1 MNIRPVV
8 LVADPLSPVALSSL
22 GSDVEV
28 RHCDG
33 TDRPA
38 LLAAVES
45 ADALLVRSATR
56 VDAEVLD
63 AAPRLR
69 FIGRAGVGLDN
80 VDVQDA
86 TRRGV
91 AVANAPTA
99 NVVSAAE
106 MTCALILASARHL
119 LPAGTALRQGSWE
132 RSRYTGVELSSKT
145 LGVIGLGRIGT
156 LVAERMAAFGMD
168 IVAHDP
174 HLGNACPDGV
184 KLLTLDELLRRAD
197 VITVHLPKTAE
208 TTGLIGRAELAA
220 MKPTALLVNV
230 ARGGIVDEQALH
242 AALVSGQ
249 IAGAAL
255 DVFGREPCTESPLF
269 ELDNVTPTPH
279 LGASTSEAQ
288 DRAGVT
294 VVEAALKALFDQ
306 PAGSPAA

>member
-1 MNIRPVV
+1 MNIRPIV
-8 LVADPLSPVALSSL
+8 LVADPLSPVALASL

-33 TDRPA
+33 TNRPA
-38 LLAAVES
+38 LLAAVEN

-63 AAPRLR
+63 AASRLR

-80 VDVQDA
+80 VDVQGA
-86 TRRGV
+86 ALRGI
-91 AVANAPTA
+91 AVVNAPTA

-106 MTCALILASARHL
+106 MTCALILASARRL
-119 LPAGTALRQGSWE
+119 LSAGSALRQGSWE
-132 RSRYTGVELSSKT
+132 RSRYTGVELSGKT

-174 HLGNACPDGV
+174 HLGGGAPDGV
-184 KLLTLDELLRRAD
+184 ELLALEELLRRAD
-197 VITVHLPKTAE
+197 VITVHLPKNAE
-208 TTGLIGRAELAA
+208 TIGLIGRAELAA

-242 AALVSGQ
+242 AALVSGG

-255 DVFGREPCTESPLF
+255 DVFGLEPCTESPLF

-294 VVEAALKALFDQ
+294 VVEAALKALLDQ
-306 PAGSPAA
+306 PAGGLAA

>member
-1 MNIRPVV
+1 MNIRPIV
-8 LVADPLSPVALSSL
+8 LVADPLSPVALAAL

-38 LLAAVES
+38 LLAAVER

-63 AAPRLR
+63 AASRLR

-80 VDVQDA
+80 VDVPYA
-86 TRRGV
+86 TLRGV
-91 AVANAPTA
+91 AVVNAPAA

-106 MTCALILASARHL
+106 MTCALILASARRL
-119 LPAGTALRQGSWE
+119 LPAATALRRGRWE
-132 RSRYTGVELSSKT
+132 RPRFTGVELSGKT

-174 HLGNACPDGV
+174 HREGGCPDGI
-184 KLLTLDELLRRAD
+184 KLLSLEELLHRAD
-197 VITVHLPKTAE
+197 VVTVHLPKNAE

-220 MKPTALLVNV
+220 MKPTAVLVNV

-249 IAGAAL
+249 ISGAAL
-255 DVFGREPCTESPLF
+255 DVFDREPCTESPLF

-294 VVEAALKALFDQ
+294 VVKAALQALFDR
-306 PAGSPAA
+306 PADSLVV

>member
-1 MNIRPVV
+1 MNNRPVV
-8 LVADPLSPVALSSL
+8 LVADPLSPVALALL
-22 GSDVEV
+22 GSDVDV

-33 TDRPA
+33 TNRPA

-63 AAPRLR
+63 AAPRLKV
-69 FIGRAGVGLDN
+69 IGRAGVGLDN
-80 VDVQDA
+80 VDVQNA
-86 TRRGV
+86 ALRGI
-91 AVANAPTA
+91 AVVNAPTA

-119 LPAGTALRQGSWE
+119 LPAGTALRQGRWE
-132 RSRYTGVELSSKT
+132 RSRYTGVELSGKT
-145 LGVIGLGRIGT
+145 LGVIGFGRIGT

-174 HLGNACPDGV
+174 HLGGVSPDGV
-184 KLLTLDELLRRAD
+184 GLLPLEELLRRAD
-197 VITVHLPKTAE
+197 VITIHLPRTAE
-208 TTGLIGRAELAA
+208 TIGLIGRAELAA

-242 AALVSGQ
+242 DALVSGR

-255 DVFGREPCTESPLF
+255 DVYGQEPCTGSPLF

-294 VVEAALKALFDQ
+294 VVEAALKALFEQ
-306 PAGSPAA
+306 PAGSLAA